1 MKLLPTG
8 RQNFEDVIKEN
19 LLYVDKTRQ
28 VFELLRQGRLYFL
41 SRPRR
46 FGKSLLVSLFRHL
59 FLGNR
64 DLFKD
69 LYIGLHTD
77 YDFVEYPVL
86 QFNFADFG
94 LKTKN
99 LEEELELVI
108 QGYAAEFGVDIETS
122 SIATQFRTLIQ
133 NISRS
138 RGKPVALLIDEYDK
152 PIIDFLTEVDKAEAN
167 QQILRQL
174 FGPLKGLEAAG
185 HLRFLFI
192 TGVSKFSKV
201 SLFSDLNNLTDL
213 SIHSLSHDLLGIT
226 QAELTHYFGEYM
238 DQAASKYELTREGLT
253 EAIKNWY
260 NGYSYDGKTRLHNPF
275 SLLQFFQNQQF
286 GNYWF
291 ATGTPTFLV
300 ETIRNRG
307 IHPQEFEAVVL
318 DENFLNRF
326 SLLDLNMTGL
336 LFQTGYLTIQ
346 QVEASIYETTY
357 HLGYPNY
364 EVRHSMMHNM
374 VEAFT
379 YQPASLVSQS
389 LIEMRNGL
397 RQGNIHLFMEALRVI
412 LSDLKYNWQPP
423 KQYKSEDELL
433 KMWEGYFHAVLYL
446 ITAYMDMSVRAELA
460 HHKGRI
466 DLVATTNDFVYLMEF
481 KMESS
486 ARAALAQI
494 KDREYA
500 LPFKNSPQRVFLVG
514 INFSNEERNWE
525 SWEAEEWKD

>member
-64 DLFKD
+64 DVFKD

-226 QAELTHYFGEYM
+226 QAELTYYFGEYM
-238 DQAASKYELTREGLT
+238 DQAASKYELT
-253 EAIKNWY
+253 
-260 NGYSYDGKTRLHNPF
+260 
-275 SLLQFFQNQQF
+275 
-286 GNYWF
+286 
-291 ATGTPTFLV
+291 
-300 ETIRNRG
+300 
-307 IHPQEFEAVVL
+307 
-318 DENFLNRF
+318 
-326 SLLDLNMTGL
+326 
-336 LFQTGYLTIQ
+336 
-346 QVEASIYETTY
+346 
-357 HLGYPNY
+357 
-364 EVRHSMMHNM
+364 
-374 VEAFT
+374 
-379 YQPASLVSQS
+379 
-389 LIEMRNGL
+389 
-397 RQGNIHLFMEALRVI
+397 
-412 LSDLKYNWQPP
+412 
-423 KQYKSEDELL
+423 
-433 KMWEGYFHAVLYL
+433 
-446 ITAYMDMSVRAELA
+446 
-460 HHKGRI
+460 
-466 DLVATTNDFVYLMEF
+466 
-481 KMESS
+481 
-486 ARAALAQI
+486 
-494 KDREYA
+494 
-500 LPFKNSPQRVFLVG
+500 
-514 INFSNEERNWE
+514 
-525 SWEAEEWKD
+525 